1 MEKKKDELQSRR
13 DFFKKAVKTALPILG
28 MAIVASTPLKLFASQ
43 SDPSGCDYG
52 CVFGCSGGCGGG
64 CSVSCQNTCR
74 GTCQGCKGCSGSCS
88 ISCTTT
94 CGGGCSRGNYF

>member
-43 SDPSGCDYG
+43 SDPSGCDYSCTLG
-52 CVFGCSGGCGGG
+52 CTNLCT
-64 CSVSCQNTCR
+64 SCTGNCETTCETTCR
-74 GTCQGCKGCSGSCS
+74 GGVRKYLSWILHRCM
-88 ISCTTT
+88 
-94 CGGGCSRGNYF
+94 

>member
-43 SDPSGCDYG
+43 SDSSGCNYSCTLG
-52 CVFGCSGGCGGG
+52 CTNLCT
-64 CSVSCQNTCR
+64 SCTGNCEGSCETTCR
-74 GTCQGCKGCSGSCS
+74 GGAKVLVVDTAQVHVVAYVVGEV
-88 ISCTTT
+88 IF
-94 CGGGCSRGNYF
+94 NQ